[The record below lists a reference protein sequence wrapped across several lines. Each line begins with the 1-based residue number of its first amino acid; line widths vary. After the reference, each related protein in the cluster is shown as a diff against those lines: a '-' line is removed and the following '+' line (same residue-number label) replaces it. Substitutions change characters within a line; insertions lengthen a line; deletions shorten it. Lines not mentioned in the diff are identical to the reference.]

1 MVRRISS
8 RQLAVVCFRRGL
20 RGYRINEVQALLRR
34 MQRTAQRAEAG
45 EIPRLTAA
53 DVDGAE
59 FGLRPFGYRI
69 DEVDDLLDRVAET
82 LRPLGPIVSVPS
94 PPKGFLMTATRARR
108 LRFKKRGSG
117 YVKADV
123 DRWVDEIA
131 AELDRL
137 ESGLPPTRPTEE
149 ELNLLTFDYERR
161 GYDEGQVD
169 RFLDQAAATLA
180 RRRATG
186 WRSARSSG

>member
-8 RQLAVVCFRRGL
+8 RQLAVVRFRRGW
-20 RGYRINEVQALLRR
+20 RGYRIGEVRALLRR
-34 MQRTAQRAEAG
+34 MQRAAQRVEAG
-45 EIPRLTAA
+45 EASRLTAA

-59 FGLRPFGYRI
+59 FGLRPFGYRVG
-69 DEVDDLLDRVAET
+69 EVDDLLDRVAET
-82 LRPLGPIVSVPS
+82 LRPLGVAAPA

-108 LRFKKRGSG
+108 LRFKKRRTG
-117 YVKADV
+117 YVKAEV

-137 ESGLPPTRPTEE
+137 ESGLPATRPTAE
-149 ELNLLTFDYERR
+149 ELNLVIFGYERR

-180 RRRATG
+180 TRRATG
-186 WRSARSSG
+186 GRAQGRLRSS

>member
-1 MVRRISS
+1 
-8 RQLAVVCFRRGL
+8 
-20 RGYRINEVQALLRR
+20 
-34 MQRTAQRAEAG
+34 
-45 EIPRLTAA
+45 
-53 DVDGAE
+53 
-59 FGLRPFGYRI
+59 
-69 DEVDDLLDRVAET
+69 
-82 LRPLGPIVSVPS
+82 
-94 PPKGFLMTATRARR
+94 MTATRARR